1 VAWPFSCSA
10 QGKEGASRD
19 LPTEGGAAPDY
30 SSARGLERR
39 RGRLHRE
46 VGTAVAAL
54 CERGYAGGL
63 VFRQKQQLGTS
74 QPAVSSALP
83 GVVTAA

>member
-1 VAWPFSCSA
+1 VIFQPKVARPRTTA
-10 QGKEGASRD
+10 VHEGWNAV
-19 LPTEGGAAPDY
+19 GA
-30 SSARGLERR
+30 GCIVK
-39 RGRLHRE
+39 
-46 VGTAVAAL
+46 VGTAAAAL

-74 QPAVSSALP
+74 QQAISSALP